1 MLSYREQVEY
11 EESAA
16 AAAAAAPSK
25 GGAGAALPA
34 DAGAGSEARWDTGV
48 AGLVASP
55 LVVPAPPGGP
65 PVAQRQTSSFAPRL
79 PPSAM
84 AADPFADL
92 AIVGRGASSSS
103 SSGGGGSSSSS
114 SSSRVAAHAGMAPTV
129 TSLSRASSGG
139 ASSARR

>member
-55 LVVPAPPGGP
+55 LLVPAPPGGP

-103 SSGGGGSSSSS
+103 SSGGVGSS

>member
-16 AAAAAAPSK
+16 PSS

-55 LVVPAPPGGP
+55 LIVPAPPGGP

-79 PPSAM
+79 PPSSAM

-103 SSGGGGSSSSS
+103 SGGGG

-129 TSLSRASSGG
+129 TSLSKAGSGG
-139 ASSARR
+139 ASSSRR